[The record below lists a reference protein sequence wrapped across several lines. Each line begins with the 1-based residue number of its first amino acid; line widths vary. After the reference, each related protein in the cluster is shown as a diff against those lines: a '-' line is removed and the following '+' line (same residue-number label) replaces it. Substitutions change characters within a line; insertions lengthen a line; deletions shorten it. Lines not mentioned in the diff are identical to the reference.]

1 MKLAD
6 KVFLTATGSLAPEA
20 DSALTS
26 RIGADRT
33 RVEAHLAASSAAV
46 YGFNTLFGP
55 LDGHRV
61 DSTAQG
67 QLLQGHLVGTP
78 MEIPGPLARLV
89 LATKV
94 QQLGRGGSGIH
105 PETFAGLARAA
116 REPLRAPFRVAFGAS
131 YGSAD
136 VVPAAWFV
144 AGLVERKVLQL
155 SHPGDLMTLINGNH
169 VSTAS
174 AIAVHAAYR
183 QRLEEAARLVAAV
196 ADSLERGRVPGRQL
210 PVSLRDTGP
219 LQSCIN
225 SALDGLEAGLEQRL
239 SVSGANP
246 LFEFAPERTVVR
258 SNSGFLDFGL
268 TFALTTCIQALHVA
282 AGYLQRAVE
291 HASDHLMVDGPSG
304 FGFVQPPKV
313 AQAIVEKL
321 AIACGTMPIRFSGQD
336 SHGIEDCRD
345 LSLLTVLQLAR
356 GLAGFDELLSLGR
369 RALGQLIG
377 QDEEHPRGGESTR
390 EAPEATEAAEIVAF
404 LASR

>member
-6 KVFLTATGSLAPEA
+6 KVFRTATGSLAPDADPAVASRLEA
-20 DSALTS
+20 E
-26 RIGADRT
+26 RT
-33 RVEAHLAASSAAV
+33 NVEAQLAASSAAV

-67 QLLQGHLVGTP
+67 QLLQGHLVGSP
-78 MEIPGPLARLV
+78 VEVPGPLARLV
-89 LATKV
+89 LATKL
-94 QQLGRGGSGIH
+94 QQLGCGGSGIH

-116 REPLRAPFRVAFGAS
+116 QEPLRTPLRAAFGAS

-144 AGLVERKVLQL
+144 TGLVERKLLQL
-155 SHPGDLMTLINGNH
+155 SHPGDLMALINGNH

-174 AIAVHAAYR
+174 AIAVHVAYR
-183 QRLEEAARLVAAV
+183 QRIEESARLVAAV
-196 ADSLERGRVPGRQL
+196 AESLKRGRVPGRQL
-210 PVSLRDTGP
+210 PVSLRDTRP
-219 LQSCIN
+219 LQHCVD
-225 SALDGLEAGLEQRL
+225 SALDSLAAGLEHRL

-246 LFEFAPERTVVR
+246 LFEFAQGRTVVR

-268 TFALTTCIQALHVA
+268 TFALTNGIQALHVA
-282 AGYLQRAVE
+282 AGYLQRAIE

-321 AIACGTMPIRFSGQD
+321 AIACGTMPLRFSGQD

-345 LSLLTVLQLAR
+345 LSLLTTIQLAR
-356 GLAGFDELLSLGR
+356 GLVGFDELLSLGR
-369 RALGQLIG
+369 RALGQLNE
-377 QDEEHPRGGESTR
+377 QDSERSQAGESAR
-390 EAPEATEAAEIVAF
+390 EATEIVTF
-404 LASR
+404 LAGL